1 MWIKGGKLLNDE
13 FQFITGDLQTN
24 GEQIEAIGRCEKAK
38 AIDASGCYV
47 VPGFIDTH
55 MHGAMGKTFI
65 DFDADTFETIAGFE
79 AKNGTTSLVP
89 ALSAA
94 KEEKLISSIQYLRSC
109 AENTKKNCAAVYG
122 IHLEGP

>member
-65 DFDADTFETIAGFE
+65 DFDADTFETKRNYLAGASVVGSKRGKADF
-79 AKNGTTSLVP
+79 LY
-89 ALSAA
+89 
-94 KEEKLISSIQYLRSC
+94 SIFTQLC
-109 AENTKKNCAAVYG
+109 
-122 IHLEGP
+122 